1 MAQKIVLIDD
11 EPIQANRYKSQLEAL
26 GFEVE
31 FVNTQRNYKAM
42 RQRLNSGTWQDV
54 DLYLIDMM
62 MPTEPPAQR
71 YNQQRTED
79 GLTTGIFVAQDI
91 RKKHKLTPII
101 LWSTAPF
108 AVVAAAAKG
117 SAKVIPSCAF
127 IRKDKG
133 VETVKKMF
141 DSFTKTGRLQ
151 TIWQKLSFDPL
162 NPESLTS
169 LKTLI
174 EIVKL
179 LIPSS

>member
-101 LWSTAPF
+101 L
-108 AVVAAAAKG
+108 
-117 SAKVIPSCAF
+117 
-127 IRKDKG
+127 
-133 VETVKKMF
+133 
-141 DSFTKTGRLQ
+141 
-151 TIWQKLSFDPL
+151 
-162 NPESLTS
+162 
-169 LKTLI
+169 
-174 EIVKL
+174 
-179 LIPSS
+179 